1 MNTLGVPQW
10 AYMGHPAV
18 LTVQEVFEMHYV
30 SCLIDLLD
38 RGGICQAW
46 GPFFIGPHPIPSKL
60 LFKHSRSNSSYRVKK
75 KWGETKRRD
84 KREELRISDT
94 IDGLITQGRATAMA

>member
-1 MNTLGVPQW
+1 M
-10 AYMGHPAV
+10 
-18 LTVQEVFEMHYV
+18 LTQHHQ
-30 SCLIDLLD
+30 